1 MGVSASRARGGS
13 AHQLRRQLV
22 ALHRIGIA
30 LSGERDLNRLLELIL
45 TQGRRLTTA
54 EAGSIYLR
62 RQGRLWFAVSQN
74 ARPTR
79 RRASSPK
86 AAQNRPERRADSSRT
101 DSVTLDT
108 KSLAGYV
115 GLTGKLLNIRDAYHL
130 PSTRPYRF
138 DPRFDEQNHYRTI
151 SVIVVPMKDTDGQLI
166 GVLQLINARKGGR
179 TVPFAR
185 EAEKL
190 VSSLASQAAVAIK
203 NALLAQDLMDAQ
215 LDTIFRLSVAAE
227 YKDKATALHL
237 RRMSRYTAVIAEELG
252 LSPADVD
259 LVSTAAL
266 LHDIG
271 KIGVPDSILMK
282 SGQLTAEE
290 MHAMQEHTTLGSRIL
305 ANATA
310 PLLRVSEIIA
320 LTHHEKWDGS
330 GYPRGL
336 RQDEIPLEGRIVAV
350 ADVFDALTSERCYKN
365 AFPLDQ
371 AVQTIEADSGRH
383 FDPRVVRAFL
393 KGLSRI
399 DQIRTGLSAPPP
411 AST

>member
-1 MGVSASRARGGS
+1 MTAHSSRTRSGS
-13 AHQLRRQLV
+13 THQLRRQLV
-22 ALHRIGIA
+22 ALHEIGIA
-30 LSGERDLNRLLELIL
+30 LSGERDLTRLLELIL

-54 EAGSIYLR
+54 EAGSVYIR

-74 ARPTR
+74 AKPPR
-79 RRASSPK
+79 RRASSTQPP
-86 AAQNRPERRADSSRT
+86 QNRPESMTESSRS
-101 DSVTLDT
+101 DSVALDT
-108 KSLAGYV
+108 RSLAGYV
-115 GLTGKLLNIRDAYHL
+115 GLTGKLLNIRDAYRL
-130 PSTRPYRF
+130 PASRPYRF
-138 DPRFDEQNHYRTI
+138 DHRFDEQNHYRTV
-151 SVIVVPMKDTDGQLI
+151 SVIVVPMKDIDGQLI

-179 TVPFAR
+179 IVPFGR

-271 KIGVPDSILMK
+271 KIGVPDSILTK
-282 SGQLTAEE
+282 TGQLTADE

-336 RQDEIPLEGRIVAV
+336 KQDEIPLEGRIVAV
-350 ADVFDALTSERCYKN
+350 ADVFDALTSERCYKD

-371 AVQTIEADSGRH
+371 AVKTIEADSGRH

-399 DQIRTGLSAPPP
+399 DQIRTALAAPVL
-411 AST
+411 TTT

>member
-1 MGVSASRARGGS
+1 MAAPLSRARSGS
-13 AHQLRRQLV
+13 TRQLRRQLV
-22 ALHRIGIA
+22 ALHEIGIA

-54 EAGSIYLR
+54 EAGSAYIR

-74 ARPTR
+74 AKPAR
-79 RRASSPK
+79 RRGASRAPS
-86 AAQNRPERRADSSRT
+86 QNRPESMGESSRS
-101 DSVTLDT
+101 DSVALDT
-108 KSLAGYV
+108 RSLAGYV
-115 GLTGKLLNIRDAYHL
+115 GLTGRLLNIRDAYHL
-130 PSTRPYRF
+130 PASRPYRF
-138 DPRFDEQNHYRTI
+138 DPKFDEQNHYRTI
-151 SVIVVPMKDTDGQLI
+151 SVIVVPMKDIEGQLI

-179 TVPFAR
+179 IVPFGR

-282 SGQLTAEE
+282 SGQLTADE

-320 LTHHEKWDGS
+320 LTHHEKWDGT

-350 ADVFDALTSERCYKN
+350 ADVFDALTSERCYKD

-393 KGLSRI
+393 KGLPRI
-399 DQIRTGLSAPPP
+399 DQIRTALGAPAP
-411 AST
+411 STT

>member
-1 MGVSASRARGGS
+1 MTVSSSRARSGS
-13 AHQLRRQLV
+13 THQLRRQLF
-22 ALHRIGIA
+22 ALHEIGIA

-54 EAGSIYLR
+54 EAGSVYIR

-74 ARPTR
+74 ARPAR
-79 RRASSPK
+79 RRPALP
-86 AAQNRPERRADSSRT
+86 ALPQNRREGAESSRS
-101 DSVTLDT
+101 DSVALDT
-108 KSLAGYV
+108 RSLAGYV
-115 GLTGKLLNIRDAYHL
+115 GLTGKLLNIRDAYRVP
-130 PSTRPYRF
+130 PSRPYRF
-138 DPRFDEQNHYRTI
+138 DPRFDEQDQYRTI
-151 SVIVVPMKDTDGQLI
+151 SVIVVPMKDIDGQLI
-166 GVLQLINARKGGR
+166 GVLQLINARKAGR
-179 TVPFAR
+179 TVPFGR

-282 SGQLTAEE
+282 SGQLTTDE

-336 RQDEIPLEGRIVAV
+336 KQDEIPLEGRIVAV
-350 ADVFDALTSERCYKN
+350 AAVFDALTSERCYKD

-383 FDPRVVRAFL
+383 FDPRVVRAFI
-393 KGLSRI
+393 KGLPRI
-399 DQIRTGLSAPPP
+399 DQIRTGLSTPVV
-411 AST
+411 

>member
-1 MGVSASRARGGS
+1 MAESSRS
-13 AHQLRRQLV
+13 DSV
-22 ALHRIGIA
+22 AL
-30 LSGERDLNRLLELIL
+30 D
-45 TQGRRLTTA
+45 
-54 EAGSIYLR
+54 
-62 RQGRLWFAVSQN
+62 
-74 ARPTR
+74 TR
-79 RRASSPK
+79 
-86 AAQNRPERRADSSRT
+86 
-101 DSVTLDT
+101 
-108 KSLAGYV
+108 SLAGYV
-115 GLTGKLLNIRDAYHL
+115 GLTGRLLNIRDAYHL
-130 PSTRPYRF
+130 PASRPYRF

-151 SVIVVPMKDTDGQLI
+151 SVIVVPMKDIDGQLI

-179 TVPFAR
+179 IVPFGR

-282 SGQLTAEE
+282 SGQLSADE

-320 LTHHEKWDGS
+320 LTHHEKWDGT

-336 RQDEIPLEGRIVAV
+336 KQDEIPLEGRIVAV
-350 ADVFDALTSERCYKN
+350 ADVFDALTSERCYKD
-365 AFPLDQ
+365 AFPLDL

-393 KGLSRI
+393 KGLPRI
-399 DQIRTGLSAPPP
+399 DQIRTALGAPAP
-411 AST
+411 TTT

>member
-1 MGVSASRARGGS
+1 MAVARARSGS
-13 AHQLRRQLV
+13 THQLRRQLI

-45 TQGRRLTTA
+45 TEGRRLTTA
-54 EAGSIYLR
+54 EAGSVYIR
-62 RQGRLWFAVSQN
+62 RQGRLWFTVSQN
-74 ARPTR
+74 AKPLTR
-79 RRASSPK
+79 RRPPAGES
-86 AAQNRPERRADSSRT
+86 AAHPTGGLMRS
-101 DSVTLDT
+101 DSVPLDT

-130 PSTRPYRF
+130 PAGRPYRF
-138 DPRFDEQNHYRTI
+138 DPGFDEQNSYRTV

-166 GVLQLINARKGGR
+166 GVLQLINARKAGR
-179 TVPFAR
+179 TVPFGR

-203 NALLAQDLMDAQ
+203 NVVLAQDLMDAQ

-227 YKDKATALHL
+227 YKDKETAMHL
-237 RRMSRYTAVIAEELG
+237 RRMSRYVAVIAEELG

-271 KIGVPDSILMK
+271 KIGVPDSILTK
-282 SGQLTAEE
+282 TGQLTAEE
-290 MHAMQEHTTLGSRIL
+290 MRAMQEHTTLGSRIL
-305 ANATA
+305 ANANA

-350 ADVFDALTSERCYKN
+350 ADVFDALTSERCYKE
-365 AFPLDQ
+365 AFPLEE
-371 AVQTIEADSGRH
+371 AVKTIEADSGRH
-383 FDPRVVRAFL
+383 FDPKVVRAFL
-393 KGLSRI
+393 KGIARI
-399 DQIRTGLSAPPP
+399 DQIRVALSAPVAAGP
-411 AST
+411 